1 MTTEESASASPIPS
15 PIRARRRRALTSWTV
30 GVRGPDS
37 GRLQGWTPLEADPSG
52 ACQPRGFPLANNNGY
67 HRAVP
72 FWAWIPLFVL
82 LFVAVLLAIVV
93 VLGRVRGGRYLRPI
107 VTFLSKVP
115 LFKRWFQRMS
125 IAALER
131 QNPELASAMKKM
143 QAFGEPKTAE
153 QAQRM
158 LNLLTPTER
167 RAYMEAVGQEAEM
180 PEATNRQ
187 LRRRMEHGGAGMPV
201 RAAPV
206 PQRPGSAGRKS
217 KNAKK
222 KR

>member
-1 MTTEESASASPIPS
+1 
-15 PIRARRRRALTSWTV
+15 
-30 GVRGPDS
+30 
-37 GRLQGWTPLEADPSG
+37 
-52 ACQPRGFPLANNNGY
+52 
-67 HRAVP
+67 VP

-82 LFVAVLLAIVV
+82 LFLALLLGVFVLL
-93 VLGRVRGGRYLRPI
+93 GRIKGGKYLRPV

-115 LFKRWFQRMS
+115 LFRRWFQKAS

-131 QNPELASAMKKM
+131 QNPELAGAMKKI
-143 QAFGEPKTAE
+143 QAFGEPKTPE

-158 LNLLTPTER
+158 LNLLTPGER
-167 RAYMEAVGQEAEM
+167 RAYMAAVGEEGQM

-187 LRRRMEHGGAGMPV
+187 LRRKMEHGGAGMPV
-201 RAAPV
+201 SAKQV
-206 PQRPGSAGRKS
+206 SQRPGASGRKAG